1 MSSQYRQLKGSMVVD
16 TADIRKESKRVAEER
31 ILNGAFAKEFIS
43 LDKNGPGIQKKLEE
57 QYEKAKPE

>member
-31 ILNGAFAKEFIS
+31 ILNGEFAKEFTT
-43 LDKNGPGIQKKLEE
+43 LDKDGPGIQKKLE
-57 QYEKAKPE
+57 K